1 MRTLERERADA
12 ILDTRPVRRV
22 PKVSD
27 TRVAEAAEDDGQT
40 FSAFIGMLVGVA
52 LSLPL
57 WAAVVVAIILIL
69 R

>member
-1 MRTLERERADA
+1 MRTLEREHADA
-12 ILDTRPVRRV
+12 LLEARPVRRI
-22 PKVSD
+22 PEISD
-27 TRVAEAAEDDGQT
+27 APAEDDDDTT

-57 WAAVVVAIILIL
+57 WAALAVAVILIL